1 MSLVIT
7 SPFRTI
13 ILLAFLLQLPVMGD
27 SKLEFF
33 ENRIRPVLAE
43 NCYECHNSIKQ
54 AKSGLVLDYKHGI
67 IKGGERGPA
76 ISLTNPKASL
86 LLRVLKHEISDLKMP
101 KGGPKITNKIIN
113 DFGWEKRI
121 ILLIA
126 DHDDTNLID
135 GVETFFAES
144 ECQNK
149 NRNLVRK
156 TRESEILENCC

>member
-1 MSLVIT
+1 MN
-7 SPFRTI
+7 FRAI
-13 ILLAFLLQLPVMGD
+13 MLLAFLPQLPVMGE

-113 DFGWEKRI
+113 D
-121 ILLIA
+121 
-126 DHDDTNLID
+126 
-135 GVETFFAES
+135 
-144 ECQNK
+144 
-149 NRNLVRK
+149 
-156 TRESEILENCC
+156 